1 MELIERKVSLMMS
14 HLPDQELLRDPA
26 FHQVARLTVL
36 RAIMNSK
43 RTKPAELKR
52 AKEFFQ
58 IDANL
63 TYLGS
68 QNVSVNYVNPFLAGI
83 SVQSLVNSSR
93 YVWGFQPSSAVYFS
107 NTMSYGMSFLG
118 SIDIPTNTSEFI
130 TGQGYSINFSP
141 SIWYTR
147 TSESIGNLQF
157 QWNFTLV

>member
-107 NTMSYGMSFLG
+107 NTMSYGMSF
-118 SIDIPTNTSEFI
+118 SREHR
-130 TGQGYSINFSP
+130 YSYKHIRVYHRSGILDKFLA
-141 SIWYTR
+141 
-147 TSESIGNLQF
+147 EH
-157 QWNFTLV
+157 LVHAN